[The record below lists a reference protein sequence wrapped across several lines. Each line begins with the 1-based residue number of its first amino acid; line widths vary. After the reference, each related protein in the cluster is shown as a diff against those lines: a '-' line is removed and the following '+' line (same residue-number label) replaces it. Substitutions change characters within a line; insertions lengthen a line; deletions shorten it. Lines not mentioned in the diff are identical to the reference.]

1 MLSIRNLKAG
11 YSKDFVLDGLD
22 LTCQAGQIHGILG
35 MNGAGKTT
43 LFRSVYGFLKPVA
56 GEMTYKGGP
65 LSFKDIGYLETE
77 NYFYPYIK
85 AYEYL
90 QVLAT
95 NTDEALIDKWNKL
108 FELPLDE
115 LVDNYSTGMKKKL
128 AFMGILLLDRPILIL
143 DEPFNGV
150 DIESNEKIIQILQR
164 LRESNKTILISSHI
178 IQSLTKLCDT
188 INYLN
193 NAQIEKTYQRSEFDI
208 LEDKLTEMVKT
219 KISKSLEELF

>member
-1 MLSIRNLKAG
+1 MLNIRNLKAG
-11 YSKDFVLDGLD
+11 YNQTLVLDGLN
-22 LTCQAGQIHGILG
+22 LNCQAGQIHGILG

-43 LFRSVYGFLKPVA
+43 LFRSIYGFLKPVG
-56 GEMTYKGGP
+56 GELSFNDQP

-77 NYFYPYIK
+77 NYFYPFIK

-95 NTDEALIDKWNKL
+95 NTDEALIHKWNNL
-108 FELPLDE
+108 FDLPLDE

-128 AFMGILLLDRPILIL
+128 AFMGILLLGRPILIL

-150 DIESNEKIIQILQR
+150 DIESNEKIIQILER
-164 LRESNKTILISSHI
+164 LRASNKTILISSHI
-178 IQSLTKLCDT
+178 IQSLTKLSDT

-193 NAQIEKTYQRSEFDI
+193 NAQIEKTYQRSEFGI